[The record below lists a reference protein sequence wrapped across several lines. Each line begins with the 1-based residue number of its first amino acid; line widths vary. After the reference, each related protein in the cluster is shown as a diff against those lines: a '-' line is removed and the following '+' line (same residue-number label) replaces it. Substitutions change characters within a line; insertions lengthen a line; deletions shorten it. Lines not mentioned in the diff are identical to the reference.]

1 MLTRPHH
8 DLMRRLMLYALCR
21 SFSCT
26 RHNGVRSTT
35 SICMKN
41 CCHASKVDRRQNSF
55 ASSAGLMVF
64 CSAAPSEQ
72 RWAVL
77 MATEAA
83 HISTECPR
91 SGDLDIP
98 FQNSYLCFL
107 LWHHGPC
114 CITKRFLYVSVKRL
128 SQNPVNIPETWIQY
142 ATRFLPIFMG
152 FKSLIKE
159 NLPY

>member
-8 DLMRRLMLYALCR
+8 GLMRRLMLYALCR

-26 RHNGVRSTT
+26 RRNGIRSTT

-41 CCHASKVDRRQNSF
+41 CCHASQVDRRQNSF

-64 CSAAPSEQ
+64 CSGAPPAQ

-83 HISTECPR
+83 HISSECPR
-91 SGDLDIP
+91 TSHDWSSASRFEEVGILI
-98 FQNSYLCFL
+98 FRFRILIYAFSFGIMAVAALQNDSYGICFSE
-107 LWHHGPC
+107 
-114 CITKRFLYVSVKRL
+114 RD
-128 SQNPVNIPETWIQY
+128 
-142 ATRFLPIFMG
+142 
-152 FKSLIKE
+152 
-159 NLPY
+159 